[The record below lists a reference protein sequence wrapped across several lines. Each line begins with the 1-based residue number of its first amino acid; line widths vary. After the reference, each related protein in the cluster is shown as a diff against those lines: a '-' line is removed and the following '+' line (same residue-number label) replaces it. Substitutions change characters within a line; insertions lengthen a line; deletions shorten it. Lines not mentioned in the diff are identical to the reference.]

1 MIASLSGTIQE
12 ITPHSVVIDIN
23 GVGYEVFATQQTLG
37 ALLTKKGQD
46 IFVFTYQHIR
56 ENLSELYGFLDQQDK
71 QMFLALLIVSG
82 IGPKVALSI
91 LNAASVKVLR
101 GAVASQDSSV
111 LEKVSGIGQKKAQKI
126 ILELKDKID
135 DIDVAEG
142 ASVFLTDIEK
152 DVIEA
157 LAKMGYPRTS
167 VQKALRTIPQ
177 DLETVQEKIKAILQL
192 LSNK

>member
-1 MIASLSGTIQE
+1 MISSLSGTIQE
-12 ITPHSVVIDIN
+12 VFPNSVVIDVN
-23 GVGYEVFATQQTLG
+23 GVGYEVFTTQQILG
-37 ALLTKKGQD
+37 AFLTKKGQD

-56 ENLSELYGFLDQQDK
+56 ENLSELYGFLDQQEK

-91 LNAASVKVLR
+91 LNTASVQVLK
-101 GAVASQDSSV
+101 GAVVSQDSSV

-135 DIDVAEG
+135 DIDVAQG
-142 ASVFLTDIEK
+142 VNVFLTDVER

-157 LAKMGYPRTS
+157 LAKMGYSRTS
-167 VQKALRTIPQ
+167 VQKALRTIPR
-177 DLETVQEKIKAILQL
+177 DLETVQEKIKATLQL
-192 LSNK
+192 LSNQ

>member
-1 MIASLSGTIQE
+1 MIASLNGTIQE
-12 ITPHSVVIDIN
+12 VFPHSVVIDVN
-23 GVGYEVFATQQTLG
+23 GVGYEVFTTQQTLG
-37 ALLTKKGQD
+37 AFLTKKGQD
-46 IFVFTYQHIR
+46 VSVVTYHHIR
-56 ENLSELYGFLDQQDK
+56 ENLSELYGFLDQQEK

-91 LNAASVKVLR
+91 LNTASVKVLQ
-101 GAVASQDSSV
+101 GAVMSQDSSV

-142 ASVFLTDIEK
+142 VSVFLTDVEK

-177 DLETVQEKIKAILQL
+177 DLETVQEKIKATLQF
-192 LSNK
+192 LSNQ

>member
-1 MIASLSGTIQE
+1 MIASLNGTIQE
-12 ITPHSVVIDIN
+12 VFPQSVVIDVN

-37 ALLTKKGQD
+37 SFLTKKGQD
-46 IFVFTYQHIR
+46 VFVFTYHHIR
-56 ENLSELYGFLDQQDK
+56 ENLSEIYGFLDQQEK

-91 LNAASVKVLR
+91 LNTASVKVLQ
-101 GAVASQDSSV
+101 GAVVNQDSSV

-142 ASVFLTDIEK
+142 VSVFLTDVEK

-177 DLETVQEKIKAILQL
+177 DLETVQEKIKATLQL
-192 LSNK
+192 LSNQ

>member
-12 ITPHSVVIDIN
+12 ITPHSVVLDVN

-37 ALLTKKGQD
+37 TLLTKKGQD

-101 GAVASQDSSV
+101 GAVASQDSSI

-126 ILELKDKID
+126 ILELKDKIE
-135 DIDVAEG
+135 DIDIAEG
-142 ASVFLTDIEK
+142 ASVFLTDVEK

-167 VQKALRTIPQ
+167 VQNALRTIPQ
-177 DLETVQEKIKAILQL
+177 DLETVQEKIKATLQL

>member
-142 ASVFLTDIEK
+142 ASVFLTDVEK

>member
-1 MIASLSGTIQE
+1 MISSLSGTIQE
-12 ITPHSVVIDIN
+12 VFPNSVVIDVN
-23 GVGYEVFATQQTLG
+23 GVGYEVFTTQQTLG
-37 ALLTKKGQD
+37 AFLTKKGQD

-56 ENLSELYGFLDQQDK
+56 ENLSELYGFLDQQEK

-91 LNAASVKVLR
+91 LNTASVQVLK
-101 GAVASQDSSV
+101 GAVVSQDSSV

-135 DIDVAEG
+135 DIDVAQG
-142 ASVFLTDIEK
+142 VNVFLTDVER

-157 LAKMGYPRTS
+157 LAKMGYSRTS
-167 VQKALRTIPQ
+167 VQKALRTIPR
-177 DLETVQEKIKAILQL
+177 DLETVQEKIKATLQL
-192 LSNK
+192 LSNQ